1 MTAEIAIFNRGAV
14 VLAAD
19 SAVTVTSPGGGRQK
33 VYRSVTKLFALS
45 AHRPVAIMIYGAA
58 SIMGIPWETI
68 IKGYYNHLGE
78 RSFERLA
85 DYAEDFFVYAGGY
98 LARLDDDAVEE
109 QVYLQMATLFGVL
122 QGVSESLVDQW
133 SEDEDEKKRP
143 MEELLEQALCETVRV
158 TEGHLS
164 RSEPYVPLDDE
175 QVERLTRIRR
185 KAVREALDDSGLG
198 DHCNPAL
205 RRRIHRIAQR
215 AMTRHNG
222 WLASHTAS
230 GLVIAGFGE
239 QEIFPVL
246 RAWDLSGMLTPQGPL
261 RVLTGANDLDEA
273 TGEPERSTAG
283 IHTFAQDDM
292 MKSFMEGMEPVLRQ
306 HVLDL
311 AQQALEGLVDVSQEM
326 MAELSHDEELNEAMD
341 EVFETQAPMMHER
354 FERELREAQYD
365 EHVSPVIDMLDML
378 PREELA
384 VAAEA
389 LVSLQSLKQRMTMK
403 VESVS
408 GPIDVVMISKG
419 DGLVWVKR
427 K

>member
-1 MTAEIAIFNRGAV
+1 MTAEIAIFNKEAV

-19 SAVTVTSPGGGRQK
+19 SAVTVSSPGGRKK
-33 VYRSVTKLFALS
+33 VYRSVTKIFALS
-45 AHRPVAIMIYGAA
+45 AQRPVAIMINGAS

-68 IKGYYNHLGE
+68 IKGYRDQLGE
-78 RSFERLA
+78 RSFDKLE
-85 DYAEDFFVYAGGY
+85 DYAEDFFTYTGGY
-98 LARLDDDAVEE
+98 LTHLDDDAVEE
-109 QVYLQMATLFGVL
+109 QVYWQIGALFGVL
-122 QGVSESLVDQW
+122 EGVSEAMVGQW
-133 SEDEDEKKRP
+133 SEDEEEKKRP
-143 MEELLEQALCETVRV
+143 MEELLGRALHETVRV

-164 RSEPYVPLDDE
+164 QSEPYIPLHEE
-175 QVERLTRIRR
+175 QVEQLTKLRRRVVR
-185 KAVREALDDSGLG
+185 KALEESGLG
-198 DHCNPAL
+198 DYCDAAL
-205 RRRIHRIAQR
+205 RRRIHRIAQQ
-215 AMTRHNG
+215 ALTRHNA
-222 WLASHTAS
+222 WLTAHTVS

-239 QEIFPVL
+239 QQIFPTL

-261 RVLTGANDLDEA
+261 RVLTSANDLDLE
-273 TGEPERSTAG
+273 TGEPDRPPAG

-292 MKSFMEGMEPVLRQ
+292 MRSFMEGMEPVLRH

-311 AQQALEGLVDVSQEM
+311 AQQALGRLAGVAQEM
-326 MAELSHDEELNEAMD
+326 LAELTEDDELCEAMD
-341 EVFETQAPMMHER
+341 EVFTAQVPEMHGL
-354 FERELREAQYD
+354 FERELGETQLE
-365 EHVSPVIDMLDML
+365 EHTSPVLDMLEML